1 MPVDAQ
7 VGLVVRTSLA
17 IEYLCNLFQEEQST
31 PGISLVEG
39 SSHSKGEDFSYR
51 VAECGLVCVLLK
63 TFCFLD
69 LIISHCK

>member
-1 MPVDAQ
+1 MLVDAQ

-31 PGISLVEG
+31 PGISLVKG
-39 SSHSKGEDFSYR
+39 SSHSKGDFSYR

-69 LIISHCK
+69 LIVSHCK